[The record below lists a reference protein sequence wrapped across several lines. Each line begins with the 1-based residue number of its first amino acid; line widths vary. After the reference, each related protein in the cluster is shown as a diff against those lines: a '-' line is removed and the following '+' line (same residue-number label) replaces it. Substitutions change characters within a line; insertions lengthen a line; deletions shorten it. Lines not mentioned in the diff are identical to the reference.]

1 MSKICGAEHARVTRP
16 GQSLG
21 LRLDARLD
29 EFRSLL
35 LQCSLDEVRSAGR
48 EWLRLRYDEI
58 VPLVLEPA
66 LCAVDHG
73 RPTVS
78 PGRAKPS
85 RRCIPGRLRASLVP
99 ETTSE

>member
-48 EWLRLRYDEI
+48 EWLRLMYDEI

-66 LCAVDHG
+66 LWSVAHG
-73 RPTVS
+73 RARSSACLANLLKGARECPT
-78 PGRAKPS
+78 
-85 RRCIPGRLRASLVP
+85 
-99 ETTSE
+99 